1 MNIEILRGVA
11 LSLCA
16 ATVAGLLSFLGLRRL
31 GGIESGPVKR
41 PSRRRRGE
49 TRLDTLTYSVT
60 RYVPMSE
67 KVADATRDM
76 LSRSGVTMPAASFWA
91 IRVASFSAGAAAGL
105 IAMPLVGG
113 VQGLL
118 AHGDVARDAV
128 GERVQAWLLARRA
141 EWRDELDRQLPDA
154 LDLMAICISAGSSFE
169 GALASVGTRMDGAIA
184 EAFARV
190 AKEAAYSSRSEALLG
205 LADRAQV
212 NSITFFTASLVQA
225 ERAGSSLVDIIRM
238 QAQSVRTERRLR
250 VDDMTNKLSTKM
262 LFPMLLLMLPSI
274 IMLMLAPMILQLGQ
288 FF

>member
-1 MNIEILRGVA
+1 MLRCIA
-11 LSLCA
+11 LSACA
-16 ATVAGLLSFLGLRRL
+16 ATVAGLLSYLALRRL
-31 GGIESGPVKR
+31 GGIESGPIRR
-41 PSRRRRGE
+41 PHRAQHGE
-49 TRLDTLTYSVT
+49 NRLDSLTYGVT

-91 IRVASFSAGAAAGL
+91 IRVASLSAGIAAGL
-105 IAMPLVGG
+105 VALPFIGG
-113 VQGLL
+113 VQGIAAAAACAVAGL
-118 AHGDVARDAV
+118 AAP
-128 GERVQAWLLARRA
+128 QAWLLARRA

-169 GALASVGTRMDGAIA
+169 GALAAVGTRMDGAIA
-184 EAFARV
+184 AAFARV

-205 LADRAQV
+205 LAERAQV
-212 NSITFFTASLVQA
+212 NSITFFAASLVQA

-238 QAQSVRTERRLR
+238 QAQSVRTERRLK
-250 VDDMTNKLSTKM
+250 VDDITNKLSTKM

-274 IMLMLAPMILQLGQ
+274 IILMLAPMILQLGE

>member
-1 MNIEILRGVA
+1 
-11 LSLCA
+11 
-16 ATVAGLLSFLGLRRL
+16 
-31 GGIESGPVKR
+31 
-41 PSRRRRGE
+41 
-49 TRLDTLTYSVT
+49 
-60 RYVPMSE
+60 
-67 KVADATRDM
+67 
-76 LSRSGVTMPAASFWA
+76 
-91 IRVASFSAGAAAGL
+91 
-105 IAMPLVGG
+105 
-113 VQGLL
+113 
-118 AHGDVARDAV
+118 
-128 GERVQAWLLARRA
+128 
-141 EWRDELDRQLPDA
+141 
-154 LDLMAICISAGSSFE
+154 MAICISAGSSFE

-205 LADRAQV
+205 LAERAQV

-274 IMLMLAPMILQLGQ
+274 IMLMLAPMILQLGE

>member
-16 ATVAGLLSFLGLRRL
+16 ATIAGLLSFVGLRRL

-41 PSRRRRGE
+41 PSRRHRGE

-105 IAMPLVGG
+105 VAMPLVGG
-113 VQGLL
+113 VQGLAAAGAL
-118 AHGDVARDAV
+118 AAP
-128 GERVQAWLLARRA
+128 QAWLLARRA

-205 LADRAQV
+205 LAERAQV

-274 IMLMLAPMILQLGQ
+274 IMLMLAPMVLQLGE

>member
-1 MNIEILRGVA
+1 MNIETLRCIA
-11 LSLCA
+11 LSACA
-16 ATVAGLLSFLGLRRL
+16 ATVAGLLSYLALRRL
-31 GGIESGPVKR
+31 GGIESGPIRR
-41 PSRRRRGE
+41 PHRAQHGE
-49 TRLDTLTYSVT
+49 NRLDSLTYGIT

-91 IRVASFSAGAAAGL
+91 IRVASLSAGIAAGL
-105 IAMPLVGG
+105 VALPFIGGIQGIAAAAACAVA
-113 VQGLL
+113 GL
-118 AHGDVARDAV
+118 AAP
-128 GERVQAWLLARRA
+128 QAWLLARRA

-169 GALASVGTRMDGAIA
+169 GALAAVGTRMDGAIA
-184 EAFARV
+184 AAFARV

-205 LADRAQV
+205 LAERAQV
-212 NSITFFTASLVQA
+212 NSITFFAASLVQA

-238 QAQSVRTERRLR
+238 QAQSVRTERRLK
-250 VDDMTNKLSTKM
+250 VDDITNKLSTKM

-274 IMLMLAPMILQLGQ
+274 IMLMLAPMILQLGE

>member
-16 ATVAGLLSFLGLRRL
+16 ATIAGLLSFVGLRRL

-41 PSRRRRGE
+41 PSRRHRGE

-105 IAMPLVGG
+105 VAMPLVGG
-113 VQGLL
+113 VQGL
-118 AHGDVARDAV
+118 AAP
-128 GERVQAWLLARRA
+128 QAWLLARRA

-205 LADRAQV
+205 LAERAQV

-274 IMLMLAPMILQLGQ
+274 IMLMLAPMVLQLGE

>member
-76 LSRSGVTMPAASFWA
+76 LSRSGVTMPPASFWA

-113 VQGLL
+113 VQGL
-118 AHGDVARDAV
+118 AA
-128 GERVQAWLLARRA
+128 AWLLARRA

>member
-1 MNIEILRGVA
+1 MLRCIA
-11 LSLCA
+11 LSACA
-16 ATVAGLLSFLGLRRL
+16 ATVTGLLSYLALRRL
-31 GGIESGPVKR
+31 GGIESGPIRR
-41 PSRRRRGE
+41 PHRAQHGE
-49 TRLDTLTYSVT
+49 NRLDSLAYGVT

-91 IRVASFSAGAAAGL
+91 IRVASLSAGIAAGL
-105 IAMPLVGG
+105 VALPLIGG
-113 VQGLL
+113 VQGIAAAAACAVAGL
-118 AHGDVARDAV
+118 AAP
-128 GERVQAWLLARRA
+128 QAWLLARRA

-169 GALASVGTRMDGAIA
+169 GALAAVGTRMDGAIA
-184 EAFARV
+184 AAFARV

-205 LADRAQV
+205 LAERAQV
-212 NSITFFTASLVQA
+212 NSITFFAASLVQA

-238 QAQSVRTERRLR
+238 QAQSVRTERRLK
-250 VDDMTNKLSTKM
+250 VDDITNKLSTKM

-274 IMLMLAPMILQLGQ
+274 IMLMLAPMILQLGE

>member
-1 MNIEILRGVA
+1 MLRCIA
-11 LSLCA
+11 LSACA
-16 ATVAGLLSFLGLRRL
+16 ATVAGLLSYLTLRRL
-31 GGIESGPVKR
+31 GGIESGPIRR
-41 PSRRRRGE
+41 PHRAQHGE
-49 TRLDTLTYSVT
+49 NRLDSLTYGVT

-91 IRVASFSAGAAAGL
+91 IRVASLSAGIAAGL
-105 IAMPLVGG
+105 VALPFIGG
-113 VQGLL
+113 VQGIAAAAACAVAGL
-118 AHGDVARDAV
+118 AAP
-128 GERVQAWLLARRA
+128 QAWLLARRA

-169 GALASVGTRMDGAIA
+169 GALAAVGTRMDGAIA
-184 EAFARV
+184 AAFARV

-205 LADRAQV
+205 LAERAQV
-212 NSITFFTASLVQA
+212 SSITFFAASLVQA

-238 QAQSVRTERRLR
+238 QAQSVRTERRLK
-250 VDDMTNKLSTKM
+250 VDDITNKLSTKM

-274 IMLMLAPMILQLGQ
+274 IMLMLAPMILQLGE

>member
-1 MNIEILRGVA
+1 MLRCIA
-11 LSLCA
+11 LSACA
-16 ATVAGLLSFLGLRRL
+16 ATVAGLLSYLALRRL
-31 GGIESGPVKR
+31 GGIESGPIRR
-41 PSRRRRGE
+41 PHRAQHGE
-49 TRLDTLTYSVT
+49 NRLDSLTYGVT

-91 IRVASFSAGAAAGL
+91 IRVASLSAGIAAGL
-105 IAMPLVGG
+105 LALPFIGG
-113 VQGLL
+113 VQGIAAAVACAVAGL
-118 AHGDVARDAV
+118 AAP
-128 GERVQAWLLARRA
+128 QAWLLARRA

-169 GALASVGTRMDGAIA
+169 GALAAVGTRMDGAIA
-184 EAFARV
+184 AAFARV

-205 LADRAQV
+205 LAERAQV
-212 NSITFFTASLVQA
+212 NSITFFAASLVQA

-238 QAQSVRTERRLR
+238 QAQSVRTERRLK
-250 VDDMTNKLSTKM
+250 VDDITNKLSTKM

-274 IMLMLAPMILQLGQ
+274 IMLMLAPMILQLGE

>member
-1 MNIEILRGVA
+1 MLRCIA
-11 LSLCA
+11 LSACA
-16 ATVAGLLSFLGLRRL
+16 ATVAGLLSYLALRRL
-31 GGIESGPVKR
+31 GGIESGPIRR
-41 PSRRRRGE
+41 PHRAQYGE
-49 TRLDTLTYSVT
+49 NRLDSLTYGVT

-91 IRVASFSAGAAAGL
+91 IRVASLSAGIAAGL
-105 IAMPLVGG
+105 VALPFIGG
-113 VQGLL
+113 VQGIAAAAACAVAGL
-118 AHGDVARDAV
+118 AAP
-128 GERVQAWLLARRA
+128 QAWLLARRA

-169 GALASVGTRMDGAIA
+169 GALAAVGTRMDGAIA
-184 EAFARV
+184 AAFARV

-205 LADRAQV
+205 LAERAQV
-212 NSITFFTASLVQA
+212 NSITFFAASLVQA

-238 QAQSVRTERRLR
+238 QAQSVRTERRLK
-250 VDDMTNKLSTKM
+250 VDDITNKLSTKM

-274 IMLMLAPMILQLGQ
+274 IMLMLAPMILQLGE

>member
-1 MNIEILRGVA
+1 MLRCIA
-11 LSLCA
+11 LSACA
-16 ATVAGLLSFLGLRRL
+16 ATVAGLLSYLALRRL
-31 GGIESGPVKR
+31 GGIESGPIRR
-41 PSRRRRGE
+41 PHRAQHGE
-49 TRLDTLTYSVT
+49 NRLDSLTYGVT

-91 IRVASFSAGAAAGL
+91 IRVASLSAGIAAGL
-105 IAMPLVGG
+105 VALPFIGG
-113 VQGLL
+113 VQGIAAAAACAVTGL
-118 AHGDVARDAV
+118 AAP
-128 GERVQAWLLARRA
+128 QAWLLARRA

-169 GALASVGTRMDGAIA
+169 GALAAVGTRMDGAIA
-184 EAFARV
+184 AAFARV

-205 LADRAQV
+205 LAERAQV
-212 NSITFFTASLVQA
+212 NSITFFAASLVQA

-238 QAQSVRTERRLR
+238 QAQSVRTERRLK
-250 VDDMTNKLSTKM
+250 VDDITNKLSTKM

-274 IMLMLAPMILQLGQ
+274 IMLMLAPMILQLGE

>member
-1 MNIEILRGVA
+1 MNIEILRCIA

-16 ATVAGLLSFLGLRRL
+16 ATIAGLLSFVGLRRL

-41 PSRRRRGE
+41 PSRRHRGE
-49 TRLDTLTYSVT
+49 TRLDALTYSVT

-113 VQGLL
+113 VQGLAAAGAL
-118 AHGDVARDAV
+118 AVAGLAAP
-128 GERVQAWLLARRA
+128 QAWLLARRA

-205 LADRAQV
+205 LAERAQV

-274 IMLMLAPMILQLGQ
+274 IMLMLAPMILQLGE

>member
-1 MNIEILRGVA
+1 MLRCIA
-11 LSLCA
+11 LSTCA
-16 ATVAGLLSFLGLRRL
+16 ATVAGLLSYLTLRRL
-31 GGIESGPVKR
+31 GGIESGPIRR
-41 PSRRRRGE
+41 PHRAQHGE
-49 TRLDTLTYSVT
+49 NRLDSLTYGVT

-91 IRVASFSAGAAAGL
+91 IRVASLSAGIAAGL
-105 IAMPLVGG
+105 VALPFIGG
-113 VQGLL
+113 VQGIAAAAACAVAGL
-118 AHGDVARDAV
+118 AAP
-128 GERVQAWLLARRA
+128 QAWLLARRA

-169 GALASVGTRMDGAIA
+169 GALAAVGTRMDGAIA
-184 EAFARV
+184 AAFARV

-205 LADRAQV
+205 LAERAQV
-212 NSITFFTASLVQA
+212 SSITFFAASLVQA

-238 QAQSVRTERRLR
+238 QAQSVRTERRLK
-250 VDDMTNKLSTKM
+250 VDDITNKLSTKM

-274 IMLMLAPMILQLGQ
+274 IMLMLAPMILQLGE

>member
-16 ATVAGLLSFLGLRRL
+16 ATIAGLLSFLGLRRL

-91 IRVASFSAGAAAGL
+91 IRVASFSTGAAAGL

-113 VQGLL
+113 VQGL
-118 AHGDVARDAV
+118 AAAG
-128 GERVQAWLLARRA
+128 
-141 EWRDELDRQLPDA
+141 A

>member
-1 MNIEILRGVA
+1 MLRCIA
-11 LSLCA
+11 LSACA
-16 ATVAGLLSFLGLRRL
+16 ATVAGLLSYLALRRL
-31 GGIESGPVKR
+31 GGIESGPIRR
-41 PSRRRRGE
+41 PHMAQHSE
-49 TRLDTLTYSVT
+49 NRLDSLTYSVT

-91 IRVASFSAGAAAGL
+91 IRVASLSAGIAAGL
-105 IAMPLVGG
+105 VALPFIGG
-113 VQGLL
+113 VQGIAAAAACAVAGL
-118 AHGDVARDAV
+118 AAP
-128 GERVQAWLLARRA
+128 QAWLLARRA

-169 GALASVGTRMDGAIA
+169 GALAAVGTRMDGAIA
-184 EAFARV
+184 AAFARV

-205 LADRAQV
+205 LAERAQV
-212 NSITFFTASLVQA
+212 NSITFFAASLVQA

-238 QAQSVRTERRLR
+238 QAQSVRTERRLK
-250 VDDMTNKLSTKM
+250 VDDITNKLSTKM

-274 IMLMLAPMILQLGQ
+274 IMLMLAPMILQLGE

>member
-1 MNIEILRGVA
+1 MLRCIA
-11 LSLCA
+11 LSACA
-16 ATVAGLLSFLGLRRL
+16 ATVAGLLSYLALRRL
-31 GGIESGPVKR
+31 GGIESGPIRR
-41 PSRRRRGE
+41 PPRAQHGE
-49 TRLDTLTYSVT
+49 NRLDSLTYGVT

-91 IRVASFSAGAAAGL
+91 IRVASLSAGIAAGL
-105 IAMPLVGG
+105 VALPFIGG
-113 VQGLL
+113 VQGIAAAAACAVAGL
-118 AHGDVARDAV
+118 AAP
-128 GERVQAWLLARRA
+128 QAWLLARRA

-169 GALASVGTRMDGAIA
+169 GALAAVGTRMDGAIA
-184 EAFARV
+184 AAFARV

-205 LADRAQV
+205 LAERAQV
-212 NSITFFTASLVQA
+212 NSITFFAASLVQA

-238 QAQSVRTERRLR
+238 QAQSVRTERRLK
-250 VDDMTNKLSTKM
+250 VDDITNKLSTKM

-274 IMLMLAPMILQLGQ
+274 IMLMLAPMILQLGE

>member
-1 MNIEILRGVA
+1 MLRCIA
-11 LSLCA
+11 LSACA
-16 ATVAGLLSFLGLRRL
+16 ATVAGLLSYLALRRL
-31 GGIESGPVKR
+31 GGIESGPIRR
-41 PSRRRRGE
+41 PRRAQHGE
-49 TRLDTLTYSVT
+49 NRLDSLTYGVT

-91 IRVASFSAGAAAGL
+91 IRVASLSAGIAAGL
-105 IAMPLVGG
+105 VALPFIGG
-113 VQGLL
+113 VQGIAAAAACAVAGL
-118 AHGDVARDAV
+118 AAP
-128 GERVQAWLLARRA
+128 QAWLLARRA

-169 GALASVGTRMDGAIA
+169 GALAAVGTRMDGAIA
-184 EAFARV
+184 AAFARV

-205 LADRAQV
+205 LAERAQV
-212 NSITFFTASLVQA
+212 NSITFFAASLVQA

-238 QAQSVRTERRLR
+238 QAQSVRTERRLK
-250 VDDMTNKLSTKM
+250 VDDITNKLSTKM

-274 IMLMLAPMILQLGQ
+274 IMLMLAPMILQLGE

>member
-1 MNIEILRGVA
+1 MLRCIA
-11 LSLCA
+11 LSACA
-16 ATVAGLLSFLGLRRL
+16 ATVAGLLSYLALRRL
-31 GGIESGPVKR
+31 GGIESGPIRR
-41 PSRRRRGE
+41 PHMAQHGE
-49 TRLDTLTYSVT
+49 NRLDSLTYSVT

-91 IRVASFSAGAAAGL
+91 IRVASLSAGIAAGL
-105 IAMPLVGG
+105 VALPLIGGAQGIAAAAACAVA
-113 VQGLL
+113 GL
-118 AHGDVARDAV
+118 AAP
-128 GERVQAWLLARRA
+128 QAWLLARRA

-169 GALASVGTRMDGAIA
+169 GALAAVGTRMDGAIA
-184 EAFARV
+184 AAFARV

-205 LADRAQV
+205 LAERAQV
-212 NSITFFTASLVQA
+212 NSITFFAASLVQA

-238 QAQSVRTERRLR
+238 QAQSVRTERRLK
-250 VDDMTNKLSTKM
+250 VDDITNKLSTKM

-274 IMLMLAPMILQLGQ
+274 IMLMLAPMILQLGE

>member
-1 MNIEILRGVA
+1 MLRCIA
-11 LSLCA
+11 LSACA
-16 ATVAGLLSFLGLRRL
+16 ATVAGLLSHLVLRRL
-31 GGIESGPVKR
+31 GGIESGPIRR
-41 PSRRRRGE
+41 PHRAQHGE
-49 TRLDTLTYSVT
+49 NRLDSLTYGVT

-91 IRVASFSAGAAAGL
+91 IRVASLSAGIAAGL
-105 IAMPLVGG
+105 VALPFIGG
-113 VQGLL
+113 VQGIAAAAACAVAGL
-118 AHGDVARDAV
+118 AAP
-128 GERVQAWLLARRA
+128 QAWLLARRA

-169 GALASVGTRMDGAIA
+169 GALAAVGTRMDGAIA
-184 EAFARV
+184 AAFARV

-205 LADRAQV
+205 LAERAQV
-212 NSITFFTASLVQA
+212 NSITFFAASLVQA

-238 QAQSVRTERRLR
+238 QAQSVRTERRLK
-250 VDDMTNKLSTKM
+250 VDDITNKLSTKM

-274 IMLMLAPMILQLGQ
+274 IMLMLAPMILQLGE

>member
-16 ATVAGLLSFLGLRRL
+16 ATIAGLLSFVGLRRL

-41 PSRRRRGE
+41 PSRRHRGE

-76 LSRSGVTMPAASFWA
+76 LSIGRHHAR
-91 IRVASFSAGAAAGL
+91 RVVLGHPRGIVFRRRRRGL
-105 IAMPLVGG
+105 VAMPLVGG
-113 VQGLL
+113 VQGLAAAGAL
-118 AHGDVARDAV
+118 AVAGLAAP
-128 GERVQAWLLARRA
+128 QAWLLARRA

-205 LADRAQV
+205 LAERAQV
-212 NSITFFTASLVQA
+212 NSITFFGVAVQA

-274 IMLMLAPMILQLGQ
+274 IMLMLAPMILQLGE

>member
-1 MNIEILRGVA
+1 MLRCIA
-11 LSLCA
+11 LSACA
-16 ATVAGLLSFLGLRRL
+16 ATVAGLLSYLALRRL
-31 GGIESGPVKR
+31 GGIESGPIRR
-41 PSRRRRGE
+41 PHRAQHGE
-49 TRLDTLTYSVT
+49 NRLDSLTYGVT

-91 IRVASFSAGAAAGL
+91 IRVASLSAGIAAGL
-105 IAMPLVGG
+105 VALPFIGD
-113 VQGLL
+113 VQGIAAAAACAVAGL
-118 AHGDVARDAV
+118 AAP
-128 GERVQAWLLARRA
+128 QAWLLARRA

-169 GALASVGTRMDGAIA
+169 EALAAVGTRMDGAIA
-184 EAFARV
+184 AAFARV

-205 LADRAQV
+205 LAERAQV
-212 NSITFFTASLVQA
+212 NSITFFAASLVQA

-238 QAQSVRTERRLR
+238 QAQSVRTERRLK
-250 VDDMTNKLSTKM
+250 VDDITNKLSTKM

-274 IMLMLAPMILQLGQ
+274 IMLMLAPMILQLGE